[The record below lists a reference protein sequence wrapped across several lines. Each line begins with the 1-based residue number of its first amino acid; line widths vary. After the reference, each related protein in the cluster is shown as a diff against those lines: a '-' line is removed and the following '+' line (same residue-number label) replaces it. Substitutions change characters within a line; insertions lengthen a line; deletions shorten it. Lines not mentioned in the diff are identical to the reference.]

1 MQRTVFEKDVLDKPL
16 IDVGIDEFAGTYDIV
31 EGQVAF
37 DDNQCPDLLFAH
49 THAGHDDGHDVVLV
63 CFFIVFLVAPDEFE
77 ETFHLPVCTDREKE
91 VADFFLEQD
100 NQCQC
105 TDADQ
110 LVENGTQKFHFQYLR
125 DKQPE
130 YDENQHAEE
139 YVQ

>member
-1 MQRTVFEKDVLDKPL
+1 M
-16 IDVGIDEFAGTYDIV
+16 
-31 EGQVAF
+31 
-37 DDNQCPDLLFAH
+37 
-49 THAGHDDGHDVVLV
+49 
-63 CFFIVFLVAPDEFE
+63 
-77 ETFHLPVCTDREKE
+77 CTDREKE

-110 LVENGTQKFHFQYLR
+110 FVENGTQKFHFQYLG

-139 YVQ
+139 YVQWTRLFHDLVAIEQHQCDKEDVDKVFQSEF